1 MTPSGARAQDRQEQH
16 FMSLPAERPTTR
28 GEAAGAA
35 SRAAVV
41 RVATELFSATGYRG
55 TSIATVARTAGLS
68 QSGLLH
74 HFPSKTALLTAVLEA
89 RDAEDTRFL
98 RQDGDRMPLG
108 WAAFAALEALVAR
121 NTTRPEL
128 VGLFVRVTA
137 EATDPR
143 HPAHEWTRS
152 HYTTVTRWLTEA
164 IHSGQNAGEIRADA
178 PVATLVRTTIAVLD
192 GLQQQWMLD
201 PGTVSMTVEFGAFV
215 DAVKHRWATRR

>member
-1 MTPSGARAQDRQEQH
+1 MPVPVDKPAAR
-16 FMSLPAERPTTR
+16 TTAR
-28 GEAAGAA
+28 GEAAGVT

-55 TSIATVARTAGLS
+55 TSIARVAKSAGLS

-89 RDAEDTRFL
+89 RDAEDARFL
-98 RQDGDRMPLG
+98 RQGGDHLPLS
-108 WAAFAALEALVAR
+108 WAAFSAIEALVAR

-137 EATDPR
+137 EATDPQ
-143 HPAHEWTRS
+143 HPAHQWTRS
-152 HYTTVTRWLTEA
+152 HYAAVNRWLTEA
-164 IHSGQNAGEIRADA
+164 IHSGQNSGEIRADA

-201 PGTVSMTVEFGAFV
+201 PETVSMTEEFGAFV
-215 DAVKHRWATRR
+215 DAVKHRWS